1 MSNLTDGTTVS
12 TISDDAQQALDNV
25 ELPLADDDK
34 QSSSDNQPAIPDLSD
49 ILEQIDFDAK
59 PMEYGKTAGQGHF
72 HVGKW
77 GALILELIANPADEE
92 SILQTYGLTK
102 YQYENLKA
110 SKLFQQVYKETE
122 SAVLSQAASGAFHL
136 AARRV
141 AEQGLTVMENI
152 IAYGEDKDRIK
163 AFETVT
169 RLANLD
175 PAIQAKLKDDK
186 VVQSGVQLV
195 VNFAPGLEP
204 PKAFQG
210 ANNTIIDVQAEK
222 VDES

>member
-1 MSNLTDGTTVS
+1 MSNLTDGTTIS
-12 TISDDAQQALDNV
+12 TTLDS
-25 ELPLADDDK
+25 DDK

-49 ILEQIDFDAK
+49 ILEKIDFDAK

-136 AARRV
+136 AARRI

-152 IAYGEDKDRIK
+152 IAYGDSKDQIK

-210 ANNTIIDVQAEK
+210 ANNTIIDVQAEN
-222 VDES
+222 VDEI

>member
-1 MSNLTDGTTVS
+1 MSNLTDGTTTDTTLPDEPAGTQV
-12 TISDDAQQALDNV
+12 AENQAL
-25 ELPLADDDK
+25 
-34 QSSSDNQPAIPDLSD
+34 PDLSD
-49 ILEQIDFDAK
+49 ILSSIDFNAK
-59 PMEYGKTAGQGHF
+59 PIEYGKTANQGHF

-92 SILQTYGLTK
+92 SILETYGLTK

-110 SKLFQQVYKETE
+110 SPLFQQVYKETE

-152 IAYGEDKDRIK
+152 IAYGDNKDKIK

-175 PAIQAKLKDDK
+175 PAVQAKLKEDK

-210 ANNTIIDVQAEK
+210 ANATVIDVQPEK
-222 VDES
+222 VDEI

>member
-1 MSNLTDGTTVS
+1 MSNLTDGM
-12 TISDDAQQALDNV
+12 TISTTST
-25 ELPLADDDK
+25 EEDK
-34 QSSSDNQPAIPDLSD
+34 QSSNDNQPAIPDLSD
-49 ILEQIDFDAK
+49 ILAQIDFDAK
-59 PMEYGKTAGQGHF
+59 DMEYGKTASQGRF

-92 SILQTYGLTK
+92 SILQAYGLTK

-136 AARRV
+136 AARRI

-152 IAYGEDKDRIK
+152 IAYGDSKDQIK

-175 PAIQAKLKDDK
+175 PSIQAKFKDDK

-210 ANNTIIDVQAEK
+210 ANNTIIDVQAESISE
-222 VDES
+222 D

>member
-1 MSNLTDGTTVS
+1 MSNLIDGMTTDTTLPS
-12 TISDDAQQALDNV
+12 EPAGAQVAENQAL
-25 ELPLADDDK
+25 
-34 QSSSDNQPAIPDLSD
+34 PDLSD
-49 ILEQIDFDAK
+49 ILSSIDFNAK
-59 PMEYGKTAGQGHF
+59 PMEYGKTADQGHF

-92 SILQTYGLTK
+92 SILETYGLTK

-110 SKLFQQVYKETE
+110 SPLFQQVYKETE

-152 IAYGEDKDRIK
+152 IAFGDDKDRIK

-175 PAIQAKLKDDK
+175 PAVQAKLKEDK

-210 ANNTIIDVQAEK
+210 ANATVIDVQPEK
-222 VDES
+222 INEI

>member
-1 MSNLTDGTTVS
+1 MSNLTDGMTDSIT
-12 TISDDAQQALDNV
+12 LDN
-25 ELPLADDDK
+25 DDT

-49 ILEQIDFDAK
+49 ILEKIDFDAK

-222 VDES
+222 VDEI

>member
-1 MSNLTDGTTVS
+1 MSNLIDGTT
-12 TISDDAQQALDNV
+12 TDTT
-25 ELPLADDDK
+25 LPNEPEGTQVAE
-34 QSSSDNQPAIPDLSD
+34 NQGLPDLSD
-49 ILEQIDFDAK
+49 ILSSIDFNAK
-59 PMEYGKTAGQGHF
+59 PMEYGKTANHGHF

-77 GALILELIANPADEE
+77 GGLIIELIANPVAEE
-92 SILQTYGLTK
+92 AILESYGLTK
-102 YQYENLKA
+102 YQFENLKA
-110 SKLFQQVYKETE
+110 SALFQQVYKETE
-122 SAVLSQAASGAFHL
+122 SAVLSQASSGAFQL

-141 AEQGLTVMENI
+141 AEQGLTRLEEI
-152 IAYGEDKDRIK
+152 IARGEDKDSIK

-175 PAIQAKLKDDK
+175 PAVQAKLKEDK

-210 ANNTIIDVQAEK
+210 SSATVIDVQPEK
-222 VDES
+222 VDEI

>member
-1 MSNLTDGTTVS
+1 MSNSIDGMTIDTT
-12 TISDDAQQALDNV
+12 
-25 ELPLADDDK
+25 LPDEPAGT
-34 QSSSDNQPAIPDLSD
+34 QVAENQVLPDLSD
-49 ILEQIDFDAK
+49 ILSSIDFNAK
-59 PMEYGKTAGQGHF
+59 PMEYGKTANQGHF

-92 SILQTYGLTK
+92 SILETYGLTK

-110 SKLFQQVYKETE
+110 SPLFQQVYKETE
-122 SAVLSQAASGAFHL
+122 SAVLSQAASGAFQL

-152 IAYGEDKDRIK
+152 IAYGDDKDKIK

-175 PAIQAKLKDDK
+175 PAVQAKLKEDK

-210 ANNTIIDVQAEK
+210 SSATVIDVQPEK
-222 VDES
+222 VDEI

>member
-1 MSNLTDGTTVS
+1 MSNSIDGMTLDTTLPNEPAGTQV
-12 TISDDAQQALDNV
+12 AENQAL
-25 ELPLADDDK
+25 
-34 QSSSDNQPAIPDLSD
+34 PDLSD
-49 ILEQIDFDAK
+49 ILSSIDFNAK
-59 PMEYGKTAGQGHF
+59 PMEYGKTANHGHF

-92 SILQTYGLTK
+92 SILETYGLTK

-110 SKLFQQVYKETE
+110 SPLFQQVYKETE
-122 SAVLSQAASGAFHL
+122 SAILSQAASGAFHL

-152 IAYGEDKDRIK
+152 IAYGDDKDKIK

-175 PAIQAKLKDDK
+175 PAIQAKLKEDK

-210 ANNTIIDVQAEK
+210 VNNTVIDVQPEK
-222 VDES
+222 VNEI

>member
-1 MSNLTDGTTVS
+1 MSNLTDGMTIS
-12 TISDDAQQALDNV
+12 TISDDAQQMLDN
-25 ELPLADDDK
+25 DDK
-34 QSSSDNQPAIPDLSD
+34 QSSCDNQPAIPDLSD

-152 IAYGEDKDRIK
+152 IACGEDKDRIK

-210 ANNTIIDVQAEK
+210 VNNTIIDVQAEK
-222 VDES
+222 VDEV

>member
-1 MSNLTDGTTVS
+1 MSNLTDGMTIDTTLPDEQAGTQV
-12 TISDDAQQALDNV
+12 AENQAL
-25 ELPLADDDK
+25 
-34 QSSSDNQPAIPDLSD
+34 PDLSD
-49 ILEQIDFDAK
+49 ILSSIDFNAK
-59 PMEYGKTAGQGHF
+59 PMEYGKTANQGHF

-92 SILQTYGLTK
+92 SILETYGLTK

-110 SKLFQQVYKETE
+110 SPLFQQVYKETE
-122 SAVLSQAASGAFHL
+122 SAVLSQAASGAFQL

-152 IAYGEDKDRIK
+152 IAYGDDKDKIK
-163 AFETVT
+163 AFETVI

-175 PAIQAKLKDDK
+175 PAVQAKLKEDK

-210 ANNTIIDVQAEK
+210 SSATVIDVQPEK
-222 VDES
+222 VNEI

>member
-1 MSNLTDGTTVS
+1 MSNLTDGTTDS
-12 TISDDAQQALDNV
+12 ITLDN
-25 ELPLADDDK
+25 DDT
-34 QSSSDNQPAIPDLSD
+34 QSSSGNQPAIPDLSD
-49 ILEQIDFDAK
+49 ILEKIDFDAK

-122 SAVLSQAASGAFHL
+122 SAVFSQATSGAFHL

-152 IAYGEDKDRIK
+152 IAYGEDKDKIK

-210 ANNTIIDVQAEK
+210 VNNTIIDVQAEK
-222 VDES
+222 VDEI

>member
-1 MSNLTDGTTVS
+1 MSNLTDGMTTS
-12 TISDDAQQALDNV
+12 ITLDS
-25 ELPLADDDK
+25 DDK

-122 SAVLSQAASGAFHL
+122 SAVFSQAASGAFHL

-152 IAYGEDKDRIK
+152 IAYGEDKDKIK

-210 ANNTIIDVQAEK
+210 ANATVIDVQAEK
-222 VDES
+222 VDEI

>member
-1 MSNLTDGTTVS
+1 MSNLTDGMTIDTT
-12 TISDDAQQALDNV
+12 
-25 ELPLADDDK
+25 LPDK
-34 QSSSDNQPAIPDLSD
+34 PAGTQPAENQTLPDLSD
-49 ILEQIDFDAK
+49 ILSNIDFNAK
-59 PMEYGKTAGQGHF
+59 PMEYGKTANQGHF

-92 SILQTYGLTK
+92 SILETYGLTK

-110 SKLFQQVYKETE
+110 SSLFQQVYKETE

-152 IAYGEDKDRIK
+152 IAYGDDKDRIK

-175 PAIQAKLKDDK
+175 PAVQAKLKEDK

-210 ANNTIIDVQAEK
+210 INNTVIDVQPEK
-222 VDES
+222 VNEI

>member
-1 MSNLTDGTTVS
+1 MSNLTDGMTIDTTLP
-12 TISDDAQQALDNV
+12 DEPAGAQVA
-25 ELPLADDDK
+25 E
-34 QSSSDNQPAIPDLSD
+34 NQVLPDLSD
-49 ILEQIDFDAK
+49 ILSSIDFNAK
-59 PMEYGKTAGQGHF
+59 PMEYGKTANQGHF

-92 SILQTYGLTK
+92 SILETYGLTK

-110 SKLFQQVYKETE
+110 SPLFQQVYKETE
-122 SAVLSQAASGAFHL
+122 SAVLSQAASGAFQL

-152 IAYGEDKDRIK
+152 IAYGDDKDKIK

-175 PAIQAKLKDDK
+175 PAVQAKLKEDK

-210 ANNTIIDVQAEK
+210 SSATVIDVQPEK
-222 VDES
+222 VDEI

>member
-1 MSNLTDGTTVS
+1 MSNSIDGMTPD
-12 TISDDAQQALDNV
+12 TILLDEPAGTQVAENQAL
-25 ELPLADDDK
+25 
-34 QSSSDNQPAIPDLSD
+34 PDLSD
-49 ILEQIDFDAK
+49 ILSSIDFNAK
-59 PMEYGKTAGQGHF
+59 PMEYGKTANQGHF

-92 SILQTYGLTK
+92 SILETYGLTK

-110 SKLFQQVYKETE
+110 SQLFQQVYKETE
-122 SAVLSQAASGAFHL
+122 SAVLSQAAGGAFHL

-141 AEQGLTVMENI
+141 AEQGLTVMEDI
-152 IAYGEDKDRIK
+152 IAYGDDKDKIK

-175 PAIQAKLKDDK
+175 PAVQAKLKEDK

-210 ANNTIIDVQAEK
+210 SSATVIDVQPEK
-222 VDES
+222 VDEI

>member
-1 MSNLTDGTTVS
+1 MSNSIDGMTIDTTLPDEPAGTQV
-12 TISDDAQQALDNV
+12 AENQAL
-25 ELPLADDDK
+25 
-34 QSSSDNQPAIPDLSD
+34 PDLSD
-49 ILEQIDFDAK
+49 ILSSIDFNAK
-59 PMEYGKTAGQGHF
+59 PMEYGKTANQGHF

-77 GALILELIANPADEE
+77 GALILELIANPADGE
-92 SILQTYGLTK
+92 SILETYGLTK

-110 SKLFQQVYKETE
+110 SPLFQQVYKDTE

-152 IAYGEDKDRIK
+152 IAYGDDKDRIK

-175 PAIQAKLKDDK
+175 PAVQAKLKEDK

-210 ANNTIIDVQAEK
+210 ANNTVIDVTAEK
-222 VDES
+222 IDEI

>member
-1 MSNLTDGTTVS
+1 MSNLTDGMTTS
-12 TISDDAQQALDNV
+12 ITLDN
-25 ELPLADDDK
+25 DDT

-122 SAVLSQAASGAFHL
+122 SAVLSQAASGAFSL
-136 AARRV
+136 SARRV

-210 ANNTIIDVQAEK
+210 ANNTIIDVQAEN
-222 VDES
+222 VDEI

>member
-1 MSNLTDGTTVS
+1 MSNLTDGTTTS
-12 TISDDAQQALDNV
+12 TTLGSYQQTMVDDAQPST
-25 ELPLADDDK
+25 E
-34 QSSSDNQPAIPDLSD
+34 DNQPAIPDLSD
-49 ILEQIDFDAK
+49 ILAQIDFDAK
-59 PMEYGKTAGQGHF
+59 DMEYGKTASQGRF

-92 SILQTYGLTK
+92 SILQAYGLTK

-136 AARRV
+136 AARRI

-152 IAYGEDKDRIK
+152 IAYGDSKDQIK

-210 ANNTIIDVQAEK
+210 ANNTIIDVQAESISE
-222 VDES
+222 D

>member
-1 MSNLTDGTTVS
+1 MSNLTDGMTTA
-12 TISDDAQQALDNV
+12 TTLPDEQAGAQVAENQAL
-25 ELPLADDDK
+25 
-34 QSSSDNQPAIPDLSD
+34 PDLSD
-49 ILEQIDFDAK
+49 ILSSIDFNAK
-59 PMEYGKTAGQGHF
+59 PMEYGKTANQGHF

-92 SILQTYGLTK
+92 SILETYSLTK

-110 SKLFQQVYKETE
+110 SPLFQQVYKDTE

-152 IAYGEDKDRIK
+152 IAYGDDKDKIK

-175 PAIQAKLKDDK
+175 PAVQAKLKEDK

-210 ANNTIIDVQAEK
+210 SSATVIDVQPEK
-222 VDES
+222 VDEI

>member
-1 MSNLTDGTTVS
+1 MSNLTDGMTIDTTLPNEPAG
-12 TISDDAQQALDNV
+12 AQTAENQAL
-25 ELPLADDDK
+25 
-34 QSSSDNQPAIPDLSD
+34 PDLSD
-49 ILEQIDFDAK
+49 ILSSIDFDAK
-59 PMEYGKTAGQGHF
+59 PMEYGKTANQGHF

-92 SILQTYGLTK
+92 SILETYGLTK

-110 SKLFQQVYKETE
+110 STLFQQVYKETE

-152 IAYGEDKDRIK
+152 IAYGDDKDKIK

-175 PAIQAKLKDDK
+175 PAVQAKLKEDK

-195 VNFAPGLEP
+195 VNFAPGLDP

-210 ANNTIIDVQAEK
+210 SSATVIDVQPEK
-222 VDES
+222 VDEI

>member
-1 MSNLTDGTTVS
+1 MSNLTDGMTIDTTLP
-12 TISDDAQQALDNV
+12 DEPAGAQVAENQAL
-25 ELPLADDDK
+25 
-34 QSSSDNQPAIPDLSD
+34 PDLSD
-49 ILEQIDFDAK
+49 ILSSIDFNAK
-59 PMEYGKTAGQGHF
+59 PMEYGKTANHGHF

-77 GALILELIANPADEE
+77 GGLIIELIANPAAEE
-92 SILQTYGLTK
+92 AILESYGLTK
-102 YQYENLKA
+102 YQFENLKA
-110 SKLFQQVYKETE
+110 STLFQQIYKETE
-122 SAVLSQAASGAFHL
+122 SAVLSQASSGAFQL

-152 IAYGEDKDRIK
+152 IAYGDDKDKIK

-175 PAIQAKLKDDK
+175 PAVQAKLKEDK

-210 ANNTIIDVQAEK
+210 SSATVIDVQPEK
-222 VDES
+222 VDEI

>member
-1 MSNLTDGTTVS
+1 MSNLTDGMTASIT
-12 TISDDAQQALDNV
+12 LDS
-25 ELPLADDDK
+25 DDK

-49 ILEQIDFDAK
+49 ILEKIDFDAK

-122 SAVLSQAASGAFHL
+122 SAVLSQAASGAFSL
-136 AARRV
+136 SARRV

-175 PAIQAKLKDDK
+175 PSIQAKLKDDK
-186 VVQSGVQLV
+186 MVQSGVQLV

-210 ANNTIIDVQAEK
+210 VNNTIIDVQAEK
-222 VDES
+222 VDEI

>member
-1 MSNLTDGTTVS
+1 MSNSIDGMTPDTTLPDEQAGTPV
-12 TISDDAQQALDNV
+12 AENQAL
-25 ELPLADDDK
+25 
-34 QSSSDNQPAIPDLSD
+34 PDLSD
-49 ILEQIDFDAK
+49 ILSSIDFNAK
-59 PMEYGKTAGQGHF
+59 PMEYGKTANQGHF

-92 SILQTYGLTK
+92 SILETYGLTK

-110 SKLFQQVYKETE
+110 SPLFQQVYKETE

-152 IAYGEDKDRIK
+152 IAYGDDKDKIK

-175 PAIQAKLKDDK
+175 PAVQAKLKEDK

-210 ANNTIIDVQAEK
+210 SSATVIDVQPEK
-222 VDES
+222 VNEI

>member
-1 MSNLTDGTTVS
+1 MSNLTDGMTTS
-12 TISDDAQQALDNV
+12 ITLDNV
-25 ELPLADDDK
+25 EQPLADDN
-34 QSSSDNQPAIPDLSD
+34 NQPTIPDLSD
-49 ILEQIDFDAK
+49 ILEKIDFDAK

-122 SAVLSQAASGAFHL
+122 RAVLSQAASGAFSL
-136 AARRV
+136 SARRV

-152 IAYGEDKDRIK
+152 IAYGENKDRIK

-210 ANNTIIDVQAEK
+210 ANATVIDVQAEN
-222 VDES
+222 VDEI

>member
-12 TISDDAQQALDNV
+12 TTLGSVEQPLVDDTQ
-25 ELPLADDDK
+25 
-34 QSSSDNQPAIPDLSD
+34 QPAIPDLSD
-49 ILEQIDFDAK
+49 ILAQIDFDAK
-59 PMEYGKTAGQGHF
+59 PMEYGKTARQGHF

-210 ANNTIIDVQAEK
+210 ANATVIDVQAEK
-222 VDES
+222 VDEI

>member
-1 MSNLTDGTTVS
+1 MSNLTDGMTTDTTLPNEQAGTQV
-12 TISDDAQQALDNV
+12 AENQAL
-25 ELPLADDDK
+25 
-34 QSSSDNQPAIPDLSD
+34 PDLSD
-49 ILEQIDFDAK
+49 ILSSIDFNAK
-59 PMEYGKTAGQGHF
+59 PMEYGKTANQGHF

-92 SILQTYGLTK
+92 SILETYGLTK

-110 SKLFQQVYKETE
+110 SPLFQQVYKETE

-152 IAYGEDKDRIK
+152 IAYGDDKDKIK

-175 PAIQAKLKDDK
+175 PAVQAKLKEEK
-186 VVQSGVQLV
+186 VMQSGVQLV

-210 ANNTIIDVQAEK
+210 ANATVIDVQPEK
-222 VDES
+222 VDEI

>member
-1 MSNLTDGTTVS
+1 MSNLTDGTTIDTTLPNEPAGTQV
-12 TISDDAQQALDNV
+12 AENQAL
-25 ELPLADDDK
+25 
-34 QSSSDNQPAIPDLSD
+34 PDLSD
-49 ILEQIDFDAK
+49 ILSSIDFNAK
-59 PMEYGKTAGQGHF
+59 PMEYGKTANQGHF

-77 GALILELIANPADEE
+77 GGLIIELIANPADEE
-92 SILQTYGLTK
+92 SILETYGLTK

-110 SKLFQQVYKETE
+110 SPLFQQVYKETE
-122 SAVLSQAASGAFHL
+122 SAVLSQAAGGAFHL

-152 IAYGEDKDRIK
+152 IAYGDDKDKIK

-175 PAIQAKLKDDK
+175 PAVQAKLKEDK

-210 ANNTIIDVQAEK
+210 SSATVIDVQPEK
-222 VDES
+222 VDEI

>member
-1 MSNLTDGTTVS
+1 MSNLTDGMTIDTTLP
-12 TISDDAQQALDNV
+12 DEPAGAQVAENQAL
-25 ELPLADDDK
+25 
-34 QSSSDNQPAIPDLSD
+34 PDLSD
-49 ILEQIDFDAK
+49 ILSSIDFNAK
-59 PMEYGKTAGQGHF
+59 PMEYGKTANHGHF

-77 GALILELIANPADEE
+77 GGLIIELIANPAAEE
-92 SILQTYGLTK
+92 AILESYGLTK
-102 YQYENLKA
+102 YQFENLKA
-110 SKLFQQVYKETE
+110 SALFQQIYKETE
-122 SAVLSQAASGAFHL
+122 SAVLLQASSGAFQL

-152 IAYGEDKDRIK
+152 IAYGDDKDKIK

-175 PAIQAKLKDDK
+175 PAVQAKLKEDK

-210 ANNTIIDVQAEK
+210 SSATVIDVQPEK
-222 VDES
+222 VDEI

>member
-1 MSNLTDGTTVS
+1 MSNLTDGMTTDTTLPNEPTGTQV
-12 TISDDAQQALDNV
+12 AENQAL
-25 ELPLADDDK
+25 
-34 QSSSDNQPAIPDLSD
+34 PDLSD
-49 ILEQIDFDAK
+49 ILSSIDFNAK
-59 PMEYGKTAGQGHF
+59 PMEYGKTANHGHF

-92 SILQTYGLTK
+92 SILETYGLTK

-110 SKLFQQVYKETE
+110 SPLFQQVYKETE

-152 IAYGEDKDRIK
+152 IAYGDDKDRIK

-175 PAIQAKLKDDK
+175 PAVQAKLKEDK

-210 ANNTIIDVQAEK
+210 ANATVIDVQPEK
-222 VDES
+222 VDEI

>member
-1 MSNLTDGTTVS
+1 MSNLTDGMTTDTTLS
-12 TISDDAQQALDNV
+12 NEPAGAQVAENQAL
-25 ELPLADDDK
+25 
-34 QSSSDNQPAIPDLSD
+34 PDLSD
-49 ILEQIDFDAK
+49 ILSSIDFNAK
-59 PMEYGKTAGQGHF
+59 PMEYGKTANQGHF

-92 SILQTYGLTK
+92 SILDTYGLTR

-110 SKLFQQVYKETE
+110 SPLFQQVYKETE
-122 SAVLSQAASGAFHL
+122 NAVLSQAASGAFHL

-152 IAYGEDKDRIK
+152 IAYGDDKDKIK

-175 PAIQAKLKDDK
+175 PAVQAKLKEDK

-210 ANNTIIDVQAEK
+210 SSATVIDVQPEK
-222 VDES
+222 VDEI

>member
-1 MSNLTDGTTVS
+1 MSNSIDGTTIDTTLPNEPAGTQV
-12 TISDDAQQALDNV
+12 AENQAL
-25 ELPLADDDK
+25 
-34 QSSSDNQPAIPDLSD
+34 PDLSD
-49 ILEQIDFDAK
+49 ILSSIDFNAK
-59 PMEYGKTAGQGHF
+59 PMEYGKTANHGHF

-92 SILQTYGLTK
+92 TILETYGLTK

-110 SKLFQQVYKETE
+110 SPLFQQVYKETE
-122 SAVLSQAASGAFHL
+122 SAVLSQASSGAFHL

-152 IAYGEDKDRIK
+152 IAYGDDKDKIK

-175 PAIQAKLKDDK
+175 PAVQAKLKEDK

-210 ANNTIIDVQAEK
+210 SSATVIDVQPEK
-222 VDES
+222 VDEI

>member
-1 MSNLTDGTTVS
+1 MSNLIDGMTPD
-12 TISDDAQQALDNV
+12 TILLDEPAGTQVAENQAL
-25 ELPLADDDK
+25 
-34 QSSSDNQPAIPDLSD
+34 PDLSD
-49 ILEQIDFDAK
+49 ILSSIDFNAK
-59 PMEYGKTAGQGHF
+59 PMEYGKTANQGHF

-92 SILQTYGLTK
+92 SILETYGLTK

-110 SKLFQQVYKETE
+110 SPLFQQVYKETE

-152 IAYGEDKDRIK
+152 IAYGDDKDRIK

-175 PAIQAKLKDDK
+175 PAVQAKLKEDK

-210 ANNTIIDVQAEK
+210 SSATVLDVQPEK
-222 VDES
+222 VDEI

>member
-1 MSNLTDGTTVS
+1 MSNLTDGTTIS
-12 TISDDAQQALDNV
+12 TTLGS
-25 ELPLADDDK
+25 DK
-34 QSSSDNQPAIPDLSD
+34 QPSTEDNQPAIPDLSD

-59 PMEYGKTAGQGHF
+59 DMEYGKTASQGRF

-92 SILQTYGLTK
+92 SILQAYGLTK

-152 IAYGEDKDRIK
+152 IAYGDDKDKIK

-210 ANNTIIDVQAEK
+210 ANNTIIDVQAENISE
-222 VDES
+222 D

>member
-1 MSNLTDGTTVS
+1 MSNLTDGTTTS
-12 TISDDAQQALDNV
+12 TTST
-25 ELPLADDDK
+25 EEDK
-34 QSSSDNQPAIPDLSD
+34 QSSNDNQPAIPDLSD
-49 ILEQIDFDAK
+49 ILAQIDFDAK
-59 PMEYGKTAGQGHF
+59 DMEYGKTASQGRF

-77 GALILELIANPADEE
+77 GALILELIANPADED
-92 SILQTYGLTK
+92 SILQAYGLTK

-136 AARRV
+136 AARRI

-152 IAYGEDKDRIK
+152 IAYGDSKDQIK

-210 ANNTIIDVQAEK
+210 ASNTIIDVQAENISE
-222 VDES
+222 D

>member
-1 MSNLTDGTTVS
+1 MSNLTDGMTADTTLPNEPAGTPV
-12 TISDDAQQALDNV
+12 AENQAL
-25 ELPLADDDK
+25 
-34 QSSSDNQPAIPDLSD
+34 PDLSD
-49 ILEQIDFDAK
+49 ILSSIDFNAK
-59 PMEYGKTAGQGHF
+59 PMEYGKTANQGHF

-92 SILQTYGLTK
+92 SILETYGLTK

-110 SKLFQQVYKETE
+110 SPLFQQVYKETE

-152 IAYGEDKDRIK
+152 IAYGDDKDKIK

-175 PAIQAKLKDDK
+175 PAVQAKLKEEK

-210 ANNTIIDVQAEK
+210 SSATVIDVQPEK
-222 VDES
+222 VDEI

>member
-1 MSNLTDGTTVS
+1 MSNSIDGMTPDTTLPNEPAGTQV
-12 TISDDAQQALDNV
+12 AENQAL
-25 ELPLADDDK
+25 
-34 QSSSDNQPAIPDLSD
+34 PDLSD
-49 ILEQIDFDAK
+49 ILSSIDFNAK
-59 PMEYGKTAGQGHF
+59 PMEYGKTANQGHF

-92 SILQTYGLTK
+92 SILETYGLTK

-110 SKLFQQVYKETE
+110 SPLFQQVYKETE

-152 IAYGEDKDRIK
+152 IAYGDDKDKIK

-175 PAIQAKLKDDK
+175 PAVQAKLKEDK

-210 ANNTIIDVQAEK
+210 SSATVIDVQPEK
-222 VDES
+222 VDEI

>member
-1 MSNLTDGTTVS
+1 MSNLTDGMIIDTT
-12 TISDDAQQALDNV
+12 
-25 ELPLADDDK
+25 LPDEPAGT
-34 QSSSDNQPAIPDLSD
+34 QVAENQTLPDLSD
-49 ILEQIDFDAK
+49 ILSSIDFNAK
-59 PMEYGKTAGQGHF
+59 PMEYGKTANQGHF

-92 SILQTYGLTK
+92 SILETYGLTK

-110 SKLFQQVYKETE
+110 SPLFQQVYKETE

-152 IAYGEDKDRIK
+152 IAYGDDKDKIK

-175 PAIQAKLKDDK
+175 PAVQAKLKEDK

-210 ANNTIIDVQAEK
+210 SSATVIDVQPEK
-222 VDES
+222 VDEI

>member
-1 MSNLTDGTTVS
+1 MSNLTDGMTTDTTLPNEPVG
-12 TISDDAQQALDNV
+12 AQVAENQAL
-25 ELPLADDDK
+25 
-34 QSSSDNQPAIPDLSD
+34 PDLSD
-49 ILEQIDFDAK
+49 ILSSIDFNAK
-59 PMEYGKTAGQGHF
+59 PMEYGKTANQGHF
-72 HVGKW
+72 HIGKW
-77 GALILELIANPADEE
+77 GALILELIANPAAEE
-92 SILQTYGLTK
+92 SILETYGLTK

-110 SKLFQQVYKETE
+110 SPLFQQVYKETE
-122 SAVLSQAASGAFHL
+122 SAVFSQAASGAFHL

-152 IAYGEDKDRIK
+152 IAYGDDKDKIK

-175 PAIQAKLKDDK
+175 PAVQAKLKEDK

-210 ANNTIIDVQAEK
+210 ANATVIDVQPEK
-222 VDES
+222 VDEI

>member
-1 MSNLTDGTTVS
+1 MSNLTDGMTAS
-12 TISDDAQQALDNV
+12 T
-25 ELPLADDDK
+25 
-34 QSSSDNQPAIPDLSD
+34 SSDSDSNQPAIPDLSD

-59 PMEYGKTAGQGHF
+59 PMEYGKTASQGRF

-77 GALILELIANPADEE
+77 GALILELIANPADEDT
-92 SILQTYGLTK
+92 ILQHYGLTK

-122 SAVLSQAASGAFHL
+122 SAVLSQASSGAFHL

-152 IAYGEDKDRIK
+152 IASGEDKDRIK
-163 AFETVT
+163 AVETVT

-222 VDES
+222 VDEI